1 LSDMPRVSL
10 GYWPT
15 PLQPLP
21 RLSKALGGPH
31 IWIKRDDLAGLALGG
46 NKTRK
51 LEFLIADAIAQGA
64 NTVITTGA
72 VQSNH
77 ACQTAAAAARCGLGC
92 ILVLAP
98 QSPGK
103 LQGNLLL
110 DRLFGARIRWA
121 GDRDPKEVM
130 QEVAEEELTAGRVPY
145 VIPYGGSNAIGASAF
160 LFAMRELQR
169 QAREQ
174 DVLFRDVVVA
184 SSSGGTQ
191 AGLVAGAV
199 SLHLDSAIVGIAVSE
214 RASSLMPRVHDLAR
228 LILQHLNIR
237 AEVPEQ
243 AVIVEDAYLGDGYA
257 VMGAAEQEAIALV
270 GRTEGLVVDPVYT
283 GRAIAGLIGLAKEGR
298 WRGEDS
304 VLFWHTGGT
313 GALFAYADQFCEP
326 FTPLR

>member
-1 LSDMPRVSL
+1 LSDLPRVSL
-10 GYWPT
+10 GHWPT
-15 PLQPLP
+15 PLHPLP
-21 RLSKALGGPH
+21 RLSEALGGPH

-77 ACQTAAAAARCGLGC
+77 ACQTAAAAARYGLGC

-130 QEVAEEELTAGRVPY
+130 QEVAEEERTAGRVPY

-243 AVIVEDAYLGDGYA
+243 AVIVEDAYLGKGYA

-283 GRAIAGLIGLAKEGR
+283 GRAMAGLIGLAKAGR

-313 GALFAYADQFCEP
+313 GALFAYADQFREP
-326 FTPLR
+326 FIPLR